1 MAVRQLWFAHRRA
14 VRRPDRRRSGPRRAL
29 TLLVALTTALAGSLV
44 VTPVASAATGVTV
57 TGAGSGR
64 CLDVENASSRTG
76 TPVIIWDCHGNANQR
91 WNLTSSGELRAFDDA
106 VCLGATGTA
115 AGNGGRPT
123 VAACDGSSGQQWALG
138 TSSTIVHRA
147 SGRCLDVA
155 QAATANRSPVIL
167 WTCHG
172 NSNQRWTFRGSVD
185 RTPPSVPGTPTASN
199 LTCRSVTLSWSAS
212 TDNVGVT
219 AYDVYHD
226 GQLVRSVGGSTRQA
240 TVDVAEGV
248 TWGWYVNA
256 RDAAGNVS
264 QASSTLRVTPP
275 RCVSDTT
282 APLTPTGVTASA
294 NGTTVTVGWT
304 ASTDDV
310 GVTSYEIR
318 RDGSVAGAVAGSV
331 RTFSDSG
338 LAAGRTY
345 AYTVIAI
352 DGAGNRSAASAA
364 ASVTT
369 AAACST
375 PVCGTTVVTRDADIP
390 WGLVTLPDGAVLYSR
405 RDALQIVRMN
415 ATTGAQTTLS
425 TVPNATTTDGEGG
438 ALGLAI
444 AADFSS
450 NPWLYVMHSTA
461 TDNRVVRM
469 RYSGGTLDT
478 SSTQVLLA
486 GIPRNKYHNGGR
498 LRFGP
503 DGMLYV
509 ATGDAQNASWA
520 QDLTGTGALAG
531 KILRMTP
538 TGGIPSDN
546 PFGSYVWSYG
556 HRNPQ
561 GLAFDGQGRL
571 WEQEFGNSVM
581 DETNLIVKGGNYG
594 WPQCEGTT
602 GSGCGNAGLV
612 APKLTYPTSEGSCS
626 GLAVVAAAVYVACAR
641 GQRLYRAEISGTSL
655 VNVQQY
661 FVGTFGRLRTVEPA
675 AGGDLWLTT
684 TNSGG
689 NSVIRVDLR

>member
-1 MAVRQLWFAHRRA
+1 MAVRQRWSA
-14 VRRPDRRRSGPRRAL
+14 
-29 TLLVALTTALAGSLV
+29 LLVAVAVAVGMAVTA
-44 VTPVASAATGVTV
+44 TPAAAATGVTV

-64 CLDVENASSRTG
+64 CLDAEGRSSRTG
-76 TPVIIWDCHGNANQR
+76 TRVIIWDCHGGSNQR
-91 WNLTSSGELRAFDDA
+91 WNLTSAGELRVFDDA
-106 VCLGATGTA
+106 VCLGATGSA
-115 AGNGGRPT
+115 ATNGGRPT
-123 VAACDGSSGQQWALG
+123 IGACDGSGSQQWTQG
-138 TSSTIVHRA
+138 TSSTLVHRA
-147 SGRCLDVA
+147 SGLCLDVA

-172 NSNQRWTFRGSVD
+172 DPNQRWTFRTRAD
-185 RTPPSVPGTPTASN
+185 RTPPSAPGTPAATN
-199 LTCRSVTLSWSAS
+199 LTCRTVTLSWSAS

-264 QASSTLRVTPP
+264 QASTTLRVTPP
-275 RCVSDTT
+275 RCVTDTT
-282 APLTPTGVTASA
+282 APTTPTGVGASA
-294 NGTTVTVGWT
+294 DGTTVTVRWT

-318 RDGSVAGAVAGSV
+318 RDGAVAGSV
-331 RTFSDSG
+331 PGSATSFDDSG
-338 LAAGRTY
+338 LTAGRTY
-345 AYTVIAI
+345 AYTVIAV
-352 DGAGNRSAASAA
+352 DGAGNRSATSSA

-369 AAACST
+369 AAACDN
-375 PVCGTTVVTRDADIP
+375 PVCGTTVVATDDDIP
-390 WGLVTLPDGAVLYSR
+390 WGLVTLPDGSILYSR
-405 RDALQIVRMN
+405 RDARQIVRMD
-415 ATTGAQTTLS
+415 ATTGTQTVLGS
-425 TVPNATTTDGEGG
+425 IPNAATTDGEGG
-438 ALGLAI
+438 ALGLAV
-444 AADFSS
+444 AADFSTD
-450 NPWLYVMHSTA
+450 PWLYVMHSTA

-469 RYSGGTLDT
+469 RYANGTLDT
-478 SSTQVLLA
+478 SSTQVLLS
-486 GIPRNKYHNGGR
+486 GIPRNKFHNGGR

-509 ATGDAQNASWA
+509 ATGDAQNGDWA
-520 QDLTGTGALAG
+520 QQLTGTGALAG

-538 TGGIPSDN
+538 SGGVPSDN
-546 PFGSYVWSYG
+546 PYGTYVWSFG

-561 GLAFDGQGRL
+561 GLAFDSQGRL

-626 GLAVVAAAVYVACAR
+626 GLAVVGSAVYVACAR
-641 GQRLYRAEISGTSL
+641 GQRLYRAEISGSSL
-655 VNVQQY
+655 VNPQQY

-675 AGGDLWLTT
+675 TGGDLWLTT

-689 NSVIRVDLR
+689 NRIIRVDLR